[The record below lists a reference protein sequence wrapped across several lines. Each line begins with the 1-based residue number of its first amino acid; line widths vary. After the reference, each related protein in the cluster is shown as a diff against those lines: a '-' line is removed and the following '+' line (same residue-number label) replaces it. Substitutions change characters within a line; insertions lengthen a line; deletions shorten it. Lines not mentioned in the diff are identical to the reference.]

1 MGTVKKLHTRM
12 VWMMLNAFDMVWP
25 VGFHLAIPDLLEHW
39 LFLPHFA
46 WWKSGHK
53 FLWCPSACLVSRSL
67 PAEKPLKTIKNQ
79 EDYDYLHRF
88 TDSCGLFGPMWC
100 KGNLVFPARSPG
112 QFLARQPKLPGRAA
126 CQKGSAPNR
135 SSDGFSM
142 VTACELGCFAS
153 MVTLWVMM
161 PCSWYSLGNFIA
173 IRLDCN

>member
-53 FLWCPSACLVSRSL
+53 FLWCPSGCFVSRSL

-79 EDYDYLHRF
+79 EDYDYLHRL
-88 TDSCGLFGPMWC
+88 S
-100 KGNLVFPARSPG
+100 KGIWFVARLPFPARSPG
-112 QFLARQPKLPGRAA
+112 QFLAPRAETPFEPPRVRNDRPPIEQRWDLHGHSLLIGML
-126 CQKGSAPNR
+126 CI
-135 SSDGFSM
+135 DGN
-142 VTACELGCFAS
+142 
-153 MVTLWVMM
+153 LWVMM
-161 PCSWYSLGNFIA
+161 PCSWYSLGNYIA